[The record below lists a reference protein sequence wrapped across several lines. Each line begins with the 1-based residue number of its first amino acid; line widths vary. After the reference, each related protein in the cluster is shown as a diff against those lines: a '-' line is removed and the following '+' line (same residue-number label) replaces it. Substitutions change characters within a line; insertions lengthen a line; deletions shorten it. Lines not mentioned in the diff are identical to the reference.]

1 MISRSIK
8 TGAIAAV
15 MFGSTMFANA
25 QQAISEGTITY
36 DLTYSLT
43 PEQAGMASQL
53 PKEQKLKFS
62 GNILRMD
69 MQQGPAAV
77 VVLQDF
83 VEKKGLTLIDVPI
96 IQKQFAV
103 LTSNAEFLAHEAA
116 NPVFTDFKATG
127 EKQKIGN
134 YNAEKYT
141 YKDDKGTY
149 ELWATNDISLP
160 AGISGSQFNAV
171 KGALVKYT
179 TTQNGLKMT
188 LTIKDVNTSKVGP
201 FSLALPSGYEV
212 KTMEE
217 MMQMQGGG

>member
-1 MISRSIK
+1 MISGDNS
-8 TGAIAAV
+8 
-15 MFGSTMFANA
+15 
-25 QQAISEGTITY
+25 
-36 DLTYSLT
+36 
-43 PEQAGMASQL
+43 
-53 PKEQKLKFS
+53 
-62 GNILRMD
+62 
-69 MQQGPAAV
+69 
-77 VVLQDF
+77 
-83 VEKKGLTLIDVPI
+83 
-96 IQKQFAV
+96 
-103 LTSNAEFLAHEAA
+103 AEALLAKS
-116 NPVFTDFKATG
+116 KA

-141 YKDDKGTY
+141 YKDDKGIY

-160 AGISGSQFNAV
+160 AGISGSQFKDV
-171 KGALVKYT
+171 KGTLVKYT